1 MTKILQKI
9 AVEIHSDHDLTNLV
23 SASPVLA
30 QILNP
35 DNADIWRRRFLA
47 IYDYPLELEGYT
59 DFANAYKLRRF
70 VLRRVDGVAL
80 LHGQIEKAK
89 HQLLVILDMILG
101 SSIITNSQCHV
112 LTLYRN
118 LQSAQKASK
127 SASEI

>member
-101 SSIITNSQCHV
+101 SSIITNAQYHV